1 VNEQLAKP
9 LNDMIQGAQ
18 IQVPEQVREM
28 IEEGLKNTRTS
39 WGAISSSAKN
49 AAAVQTKAIKTLG
62 DQVLQNMTANFDA
75 TLDAAQA
82 LAKARTLSEA
92 QNVQANFFRDHMART
107 MKQWNEWLNLS
118 ISVSEE
124 AAVTVSTMA
133 TAVTQTAKKR

>member
-28 IEEGLKNTRTS
+28 IEEGLKNTRNS
-39 WGAISSSAKN
+39 WDVISSSAKD
-49 AAAVQTKAIKTLG
+49 AATVQAKAIKTLG
-62 DQVLQNMTANFDA
+62 DQVLQNMTANFEA

-92 QNVQANFFRDHMART
+92 QNVQANLIRDHMTRT

-118 ISVSEE
+118 MSVSEE
-124 AAVTVSTMA
+124 AAATVSTMA
-133 TAVTQTAKKR
+133 TAATRTAKKR